1 MSSSPG
7 SLSLSIST
15 SDTDSTVEPVSPV
28 GSLASA
34 KWYDLGSKAKA
45 WGRRGSEVSV
55 TTPSV
60 SGLLK
65 DARVDEVE
73 GGLKGL
79 ELHKREEEEEDEE
92 VYIDF
97 DRI

>member
-1 MSSSPG
+1 
-7 SLSLSIST
+7 L
-15 SDTDSTVEPVSPV
+15 EPVSPV

-45 WGRRGSEVSV
+45 WGRRGSSVSV
-55 TTPSV
+55 TNPSNPAA
-60 SGLLK
+60 K
-65 DARVDEVE
+65 DLEVE
-73 GGLKGL
+73 EVESGLKGL
-79 ELHKREEEEEDEE
+79 ELHKREEEEEEEE

>member
-1 MSSSPG
+1 
-7 SLSLSIST
+7 L
-15 SDTDSTVEPVSPV
+15 EPVSPV

-45 WGRRGSEVSV
+45 WGRRGSSVSV
-55 TTPSV
+55 NNPSNPAA
-60 SGLLK
+60 K
-65 DARVDEVE
+65 DKDLEVE
-73 GGLKGL
+73 EVESGLKGL
-79 ELHKREEEEEDEE
+79 ELHKREEEEEEEE

>member
-1 MSSSPG
+1 LSSSPG
-7 SLSLSIST
+7 SLSLSVST

-28 GSLASA
+28 GSMASA

-45 WGRRGSEVSV
+45 WGRRGSSISV
-55 TTPSV
+55 NTPSV
-60 SGLLK
+60 PVE
-65 DARVDEVE
+65 VDEVE
-73 GGLKGL
+73 SGLKGL
-79 ELHKREEEEEDEE
+79 ELHNKEEEEEDEE